1 MASATFTLRAVD
13 QTQAA
18 FASVQNSLG
27 RLQNTANVAGR
38 SLTKNLDVKDVFRSL
53 AMAVGLSADKIANKI
68 AEIVTGQDEETKKLQ
83 ESLSQ
88 LGEEAIKAQA
98 ALFAATSSDETNVKR
113 LIIERDRLRK
123 AIATPPENPEAQVEQ
138 EKKKVSLY
146 QTEVELFQLQKKIR
160 EDQKRNEEAYQNS
173 LEKLGAAQAKV
184 YGEQTSIAERLIGLR
199 GKEGKLIY
207 EIGATDLKD
216 TERRTELNNQLAA
229 VLEKIN
235 ALQEQQARVAKEAAS
250 AIASGFEDAIVSGM
264 SLRDTLRAIAQDLLR
279 LFVRQQITEP
289 LAKGL
294 GSLFSSSSI
303 FSAIFG
309 GGKAAGGPVSGGT
322 PYVVGEK
329 GPELFVPGSSGSI
342 VPNHRLSSEG
352 GGGSP
357 VIVNYH
363 IAAGVTR
370 SELVPILETERKR
383 LKAEIPDMVR
393 RGGAYR
399 AAFA

>member
-1 MASATFTLRAVD
+1 M
-13 QTQAA
+13 
-18 FASVQNSLG
+18 
-27 RLQNTANVAGR
+27 
-38 SLTKNLDVKDVFRSL
+38 
-53 AMAVGLSADKIANKI
+53 
-68 AEIVTGQDEETKKLQ
+68 
-83 ESLSQ
+83 
-88 LGEEAIKAQA
+88 
-98 ALFAATSSDETNVKR
+98 
-113 LIIERDRLRK
+113 
-123 AIATPPENPEAQVEQ
+123 
-138 EKKKVSLY
+138 
-146 QTEVELFQLQKKIR
+146 
-160 EDQKRNEEAYQNS
+160 
-173 LEKLGAAQAKV
+173 
-184 YGEQTSIAERLIGLR
+184 
-199 GKEGKLIY
+199 Y
-207 EIGATDLKD
+207 EISSNDIKD
-216 TERRTELNNQLAA
+216 TERRTELNNQLAG

-235 ALQEQQARVAKEAAS
+235 ALQEQQARVAKEAAA
-250 AIASGFEDAIVSGM
+250 AIASGFEDAIMSGM

-342 VPNHRLSSEG
+342 IPNHRLESG

-357 VIVNYH
+357 VNITYNISSGVNK
-363 IAAGVTR
+363 A
-370 SELVPILETERKR
+370 ELMPILENERKR